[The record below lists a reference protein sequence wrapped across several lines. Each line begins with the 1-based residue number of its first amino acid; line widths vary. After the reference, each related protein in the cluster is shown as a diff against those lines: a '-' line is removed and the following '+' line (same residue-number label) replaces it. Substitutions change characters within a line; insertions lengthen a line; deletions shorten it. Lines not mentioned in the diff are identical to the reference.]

1 MISTKLRALR
11 KQLLVKGDS
20 LRGIVLV
27 RICYRPYHLMSRRP
41 DIECHSRQSIDMLF
55 FMENG
60 MPQNNSWYHYN
71 KNTDTTI
78 VFVHGFF
85 SSAAACWKNKKTKK
99 SWPDLIVDDSR
110 IQNISIFM
118 GGYYTDADSGH
129 YAIREC
135 SQELFDGLRR
145 VDQFDSKPPL
155 NFEKIIFVCHSL
167 GGIIVRYML
176 ECFREHF
183 KSHKIGLVLMASPS
197 IGSDYA
203 DKLSKLAK
211 FYKNRSANQL
221 KMNSELL
228 SDLDD
233 RFKDFLDNRD
243 HNSFVG
249 IEGVEHV
256 GLMHFKWLP
265 VKMLPG
271 FEPIVL
277 KNSSAR
283 YFAGSRTVPGTNHSS
298 IVKPADIDHASHR
311 LLLDFLNNKF
321 FPKAGKPQLIQN
333 ETELEV
339 RSPHI
344 NCYTSQGPLFDIYD
358 NACEPFYLNR
368 KIDDQVRLDF
378 QHNSFW
384 IHGPSG
390 SGKTS
395 IIKRL
400 LGKSGYRS
408 IDMCFSQCLNGN
420 YRDAF
425 ISEMVET
432 LHLSEFGPAGMPEKT
447 VNNLARQISEGI
459 SEEKY
464 LFIYIDEVPNN
475 DRSDSPEREL
485 LLLIEDLLTAIKQ
498 IAKANSFRFV
508 ISSLGKPELSG
519 CRNLAKLSGYLRVI
533 ECAKWTSEELVQ
545 LVDLISDNLESQYV
559 EDLPGNLVTEAR
571 GSPRFVKSFF
581 KTKLAYPDRNN
592 DELIRMTMHGFQF

>member
-1 MISTKLRALR
+1 
-11 KQLLVKGDS
+11 
-20 LRGIVLV
+20 
-27 RICYRPYHLMSRRP
+27 
-41 DIECHSRQSIDMLF
+41 
-55 FMENG
+55 

-71 KNTDTTI
+71 QSTDTTL

-85 SSAAACWKNKKTKK
+85 SSATACWHNKKTEK
-99 SWPDLIVDDSR
+99 SWPELIIGDSR
-110 IQNISIFM
+110 IKNISIFM
-118 GGYYTDADSGH
+118 GGYYTDADSGS

-145 VDQFDSKPPL
+145 IDQFDSKPPL

-167 GGIIVRYML
+167 GGIVVRYML

-183 KSHKIGLVLMASPS
+183 KNHKIGLVLMASPS

-203 DKLSKLAK
+203 DKLSKVAK
-211 FYKNRSANQL
+211 FYKNRAANQL
-221 KMNSELL
+221 QMNSELL

-233 RFKDFLDNRD
+233 RFKDFLDRRD
-243 HNSFVG
+243 HNSFFG
-249 IEGVEHV
+249 IEGTEHV
-256 GLMHFKWLP
+256 GLVHFKWLP
-265 VKMLPG
+265 G
-271 FEPIVL
+271 FKPIVL

-283 YFAGSRTVPGTNHSS
+283 YFGGSRTVPGTNHSS
-298 IVKPADIDHASHR
+298 IVKPADIDHGSHR
-311 LLLDFLNNKF
+311 LLLDFLNNTF
-321 FPKAGKPQLIQN
+321 FPKAGLPQTIQHEAMAEEN
-333 ETELEV
+333 LLHT
-339 RSPHI
+339 

-400 LGKSGYRS
+400 LGKAGYRS

-432 LHLSEFGPAGMPEKT
+432 LHLSEFGPVGMPEKT
-447 VNNLARQISEGI
+447 VNNIARQISEGI
-459 SEEKY
+459 NDEKY
-464 LFIYIDEVPNN
+464 LFIYIDEVPN
-475 DRSDSPEREL
+475 DDESGAPEREL
-485 LLLIEDLLTAIKQ
+485 MLLIEDLLTAIKQ

-508 ISSLGKPELSG
+508 ISSLGRPDLLG
-519 CRNLAKLSGYLRVI
+519 CRNLAKLSGYLRII

-545 LVDLISDNLESQYV
+545 LVDLISGNLGSQYV
-559 EDLPGNLVTEAR
+559 GGLPDNLVAEAK

-581 KTKLAYPDRNN
+581 KTKLAYPERDN